1 MTILTWI
8 ILGLVAGWIATL
20 LMGSGGYGLIGD
32 LAVGILGAVVGGW
45 LGSAG
50 ARPDTPAGTS
60 MEPDGLA
67 RNQMP
72 LVPCTRVAPS
82 SSTWSAR
89 RSISALEKR
98 CLEPRARRIRS

>member
-45 LGSAG
+45 LGSAVLGLDVTGFNFTSVALSVVG
-50 ARPDTPAGTS
+50 AMVVIVVFR
-60 MEPDGLA
+60 
-67 RNQMP
+67 
-72 LVPCTRVAPS
+72 
-82 SSTWSAR
+82 
-89 RSISALEKR
+89 ALS
-98 CLEPRARRIRS
+98 PRGRTT